1 MEARARMVATT
12 LAFLMSEIEEMRL
25 NELTPQVYAELT
37 SVQEQIIVANDA
49 TRELPSEIAGLSE
62 SSGDALSYTVL
73 DDLRQELQ
81 LALLTSDSSAT
92 RVVDTA
98 LVSPTTTNV
107 FGYYRNVLLA
117 VVAGLLLG
125 ILSALVLQHFDG
137 RVRDAPQVMGYVGL
151 PMMARVPV
159 TGGRENRDPPSTL
172 KGSSSQYLEAFRI
185 LRTNLGLDSCP
196 GKVLLISSPEA
207 KEGKTTVAANLA
219 RVVALQGR
227 RVLLIDGNL
236 RKPDIAAAFG
246 LPEAEGLPEFLKDG
260 NELSDYI
267 TQADGVDI
275 LLSGA
280 ASAESA
286 EMLSS
291 PRMKALLEKAKKTY
305 DVVIVDS
312 APMIGC
318 ADTRILAGEVDEV
331 LLVLQPD
338 ISKLDLTK
346 DSRQT
351 LEAMGARVVGF
362 ALNKVPSN
370 KCESIPLPAVKKPQE
385 QD

>member
-1 MEARARMVATT
+1 M
-12 LAFLMSEIEEMRL
+12 
-25 NELTPQVYAELT
+25 
-37 SVQEQIIVANDA
+37 
-49 TRELPSEIAGLSE
+49 
-62 SSGDALSYTVL
+62 
-73 DDLRQELQ
+73 
-81 LALLTSDSSAT
+81 
-92 RVVDTA
+92 
-98 LVSPTTTNV
+98 
-107 FGYYRNVLLA
+107 
-117 VVAGLLLG
+117 
-125 ILSALVLQHFDG
+125 
-137 RVRDAPQVMGYVGL
+137 
-151 PMMARVPV
+151 
-159 TGGRENRDPPSTL
+159 
-172 KGSSSQYLEAFRI
+172 
-185 LRTNLGLDSCP
+185 LRTNLDLDSYR
-196 GKVLLISSPEA
+196 GGVLLVSSPEE
-207 KEGKTTVAANLA
+207 KEGKTSVAANLA

-227 RVLLIDGNL
+227 KVLLIDGSL
-236 RKPDIAAAFG
+236 RKPDVAVVFG
-246 LPEAEGLPEFLKDG
+246 LTETEGLSDSLTLE
-260 NELSDYI
+260 NEPWDYI

-291 PRMKALLEKAKKTY
+291 PRMKALLGKAKKTY

-318 ADTRILAGEVDEV
+318 ADTRILAREVDEV

-338 ISKLDLTK
+338 VSKLDLTK